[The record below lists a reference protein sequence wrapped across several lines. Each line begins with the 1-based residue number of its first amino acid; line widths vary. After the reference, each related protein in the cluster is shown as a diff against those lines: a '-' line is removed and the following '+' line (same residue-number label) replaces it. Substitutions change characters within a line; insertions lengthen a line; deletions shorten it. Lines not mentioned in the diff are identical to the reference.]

1 MATIPLAQVGLNVAA
16 ANAEIPPNNSQD
28 TVAMD
33 DATHTDVP
41 IDVDPD
47 SASRCHLYTGAFVD
61 VIEGTREGIFKCGGC
76 RVRNKVVVGKM
87 EALYVVTRGDG
98 CVGIFKNYA
107 AAEKAAKKTPF
118 KKVYHIQ
125 DAVELLMAALDDEET
140 LRKLFGTQ

>member
-1 MATIPLAQVGLNVAA
+1 MATIPLVQVGLNVAA

-61 VIEGTREGIFKCGGC
+61 VIEGTREGIFKCGSC

-98 CVGIFKNYA
+98 PPPRKLPRRPLQKGVPYQGR
-107 AAEKAAKKTPF
+107 
-118 KKVYHIQ
+118 
-125 DAVELLMAALDDEET
+125 VELLMAALDDEET